1 MWECERRHENAEMK
15 CQRRGSQQREFVLFL
30 FGTIG
35 KKENPIFVSE
45 REREKANILFIKK
58 NIEMSLK
65 I

>member
-1 MWECERRHENAEMK
+1 M
-15 CQRRGSQQREFVLFL
+15 LFL